1 MINASGI
8 NTTAINA
15 PATQGGAGAIIELV
29 RESAHVYGIAN
40 TATEID
46 LIRDSA
52 IVTDDYD
59 LVYTQVVRD
68 GAVAT
73 DSHDIIRTARLTLSE
88 SAVVTSTTY
97 EQTIVTWDVSETAV
111 VLGAA
116 ESVTPDIDVLEV
128 AVVTGD
134 ASYSLTVRYVV
145 RETAQLSDAA
155 SYGGTTAVTDSLV
168 ASDTAYP
175 RTIVRYVVRDS
186 ALILGFDAN
195 DLAQDLL
202 IDVLETAVALGYATN
217 RLIARLDVH
226 DTAYTS
232 DSMVSWDGLEG
243 TSGLPADSVWTASV
257 ASWGMSRHSG
267 DNITQRGTRF
277 AVSPDGLFEIGADYS
292 NAEVD
297 TGFMGLGTKALK
309 HVSTIYLQGS
319 RDGDLVVAVTADRNN
334 VRAIN
339 SYTPIARAHEDSRSV
354 RVDIGRG
361 YRSTYY
367 KLQIQ
372 TTGRVEL
379 FGGGLLVANTQRRI

>member
-68 GAVAT
+68 GAVVT

-297 TGFMGLGTKALK
+297 TGFMGLGTKAL
-309 HVSTIYLQGS
+309 
-319 RDGDLVVAVTADRNN
+319 
-334 VRAIN
+334 
-339 SYTPIARAHEDSRSV
+339 
-354 RVDIGRG
+354 
-361 YRSTYY
+361 
-367 KLQIQ
+367 
-372 TTGRVEL
+372 
-379 FGGGLLVANTQRRI
+379 